1 MEFGKNIRNLGDL
14 KMSGFSTERDVN
26 DVPIG
31 FSMSMMKSIKAMNAY
46 ASMNDDQKRAIAE
59 EARNVKSEQEMD
71 QLIEKLGTF
80 PL

>member
-1 MEFGKNIRNLGDL
+1 
-14 KMSGFSTERDVN
+14 MSGFATEPDVN

-31 FSMSMMKSIKAMNAY
+31 FSMSMMKNIKAMNAY
-46 ASMNDDQKRAIAE
+46 AGMDADQKREIVE

-71 QLIEKLGTF
+71 QLIEKLGNF

>member
-1 MEFGKNIRNLGDL
+1 
-14 KMSGFSTERDVN
+14 MSGFSTERDVN

-46 ASMNDDQKRAIAE
+46 ASMDEEQKRAVVE
-59 EARNVKSEQEMD
+59 EARQVKSSQEMD